1 MSAPG
6 GGLNETAHMAARHLY
21 AGVKNVEL
29 GQTSDR
35 VELFCL
41 RAQGKHLANTWRN
54 YKKQRNY
61 KTQLKNY
68 KNVHA
73 NYN

>member
-1 MSAPG
+1 
-6 GGLNETAHMAARHLY
+6 MAARRLY
-21 AGVKNVEL
+21 AVVEKYKMCRKGDGV
-29 GQTSDR
+29 Q
-35 VELFCL
+35 LFCL

-54 YKKQRNY
+54 CKKQRSY
-61 KTQLKNY
+61 QKQSKNY

>member
-1 MSAPG
+1 M
-6 GGLNETAHMAARHLY
+6 NKINMAARRLY
-21 AGVKNVEL
+21 AVVEKFRIL
-29 GQTSDR
+29 HKCDG

-54 YKKQRNY
+54 YKKQRSY
-61 KTQLKNY
+61 QKQSKKY

-73 NYN
+73 NHN